1 MKLAQL
7 RLQAFGPFSDVELNF
22 VSPGTPPATNL
33 HLIFGLNEAG
43 KSCALRA
50 MIDLRFGI
58 PPRSHDAFVHAP
70 GDLRIAGVF
79 QDATGRQL
87 ALMRRKGRGITLSYF
102 DRISGQALPSPE
114 VGREEEQALT
124 GGLEREAFED
134 LFGLDHARLRTGGRL
149 LLEGQGELGAALFE
163 ASAGTRG
170 IAAILTKLDTDAKDL
185 FNPHGRAQSA
195 IINAARLSLEESRR
209 AWKEA
214 QIRPAAW
221 QALYRAHEGAQ
232 AALAALDEAL
242 AAARRQESTLT
253 ELRTVE
259 PLLREH
265 DIAQAELRTLE
276 AIPDLSETAREER
289 LAAEQSFARA
299 EKDRQSAEQEERDTD
314 QALKLLVIEGPLLEH
329 AETIERLFAAID
341 SVARAR
347 VAVAQ
352 QGVVIAQ
359 LDAKQTTQAARIAP
373 GRPLKEL
380 LVAAPSAADRTALD
394 THLTELRTL
403 SMQRAAQEAR
413 IQELNQTEAAAGNEA
428 QVMPDRAARAKLTQ
442 ALTEARG
449 LGDVSRFIDDSH
461 KSIRMLEDQLR
472 QALSERG
479 VESPEALRAM
489 RPLLDTQIASA
500 RSASAHIDEE
510 VRALRT
516 EDVGLETDIERQC
529 RRQRELAAVGEV
541 VTAETLRSARARRD
555 EGWSLIRQV
564 YVEHSREALDACRA
578 FDADQALPEAFEAA
592 QASADRQA
600 DLLRSDA
607 ARAATYEECAERIE
621 TMGARRARI
630 TEELSALARRREDWQ
645 AAWSRQLADARLPAL
660 EPDSLHAWQI
670 MRREA
675 LAIAVRLTDA
685 RTTQEQIESRALAA
699 ATALSSALAGLGR
712 PPQDQALAPL
722 ITQAERQEALV
733 IKVEAEQTARA
744 QAAQARQADRAR
756 VTSQVQE
763 TKTAL
768 ARHQA
773 AVQAWHVRLFLAPDS
788 PPEAVKARLGE
799 LDDLV
804 RASEAL
810 ADARHRQAHERA
822 VVEAFVVQAQNLARL
837 LGEPVPEPALA
848 EDLGDRLKRRLTE
861 SQGQDQERKALLH
874 TRAQAQTAK
883 EKAEADRGA
892 QADVLMRL
900 CAAAGVASTNL
911 LPDREEQA
919 VRKRQTRATVAT
931 LRRQLSQAS
940 NRSEDDLRASLA
952 GQDAIALDTERE
964 RCRVEITR
972 LQEEQIAARSKE
984 EETRRALDTVDSSDQ
999 AARAREAMEAAAARY
1014 RSAIQPWARLKLAH
1028 ALLQQSLNRFRE
1040 RAQAPMVAAA
1050 STYFSLMTGGRYP
1063 RLVADEVDEKPM
1075 LRAEREDGRLISVE
1089 AMSEGT
1095 ADQLYLALRLAALEL
1110 RRASHQHMPLI
1121 LDDVLVTSDDERATH
1136 ILRALARFAEGGQV
1150 MLFTHHQ
1157 HLVNLALGALGDQGV
1172 VTHHL

>member
-7 RLQAFGPFSDVELNF
+7 RLQAFGPFTDVELNF
-22 VSPGTPPATNL
+22 VSPGTPSATDL

-58 PPRSHDAFVHAP
+58 PLRSHDAFVHAP

-79 QDATGRQL
+79 QDTTGREL

-102 DRISGQALPSPE
+102 DRISGQALSSPE

-124 GGLEREAFED
+124 GGLEREAFEG
-134 LFGLDHARLRTGGRL
+134 LFGLDHARLRAGGRL

-163 ASAGTRG
+163 ASVGTRG
-170 IAAILTKLDTDAKDL
+170 IAAILTKLDADAKDL

-195 IINAARLSLEESRR
+195 TINAARLLLEESRH

-221 QALYRAHEGAQ
+221 QALYRTHEGAQ

-259 PLLREH
+259 PLLREY

-276 AIPDLSETAREER
+276 AVPDLPDTAREGR
-289 LAAEQSFARA
+289 LAAEQALARA
-299 EKDRQSAEQEERDTD
+299 ETDRRDAEQQERGADE
-314 QALKLLVIEGPLLEH
+314 ALKHLVVEAPLLEH
-329 AETIERLFAAID
+329 AETIERLFAMID
-341 SVARAR
+341 GVARAR
-347 VAVAQ
+347 VAMAQ
-352 QGVVIAQ
+352 QEAVIAQ
-359 LDAKQTTQAARIAP
+359 LDATQTAQAARIAP
-373 GRPLKEL
+373 GRPLNEL
-380 LVAAPSAADRTALD
+380 LVAAPSAADRAALD
-394 THLTELRTL
+394 THLTQLHTL

-413 IQELNQTEAAAGNEA
+413 IQELDQAEAVAGNEA
-428 QVMPDRAARAKLTQ
+428 QVMPDRAARERLMQ
-442 ALTEARG
+442 ALNEARG
-449 LGDVSRFIDDSH
+449 LGDVSRFIDGSH
-461 KSIRMLEDQLR
+461 KSIRALADQLR
-472 QALSERG
+472 QALSEMG
-479 VESPEALRAM
+479 AENPEALGAM

-510 VRALRT
+510 MRALRT
-516 EDVGLETDIERQC
+516 EDVGLETDIEQQR

-555 EGWSLIRQV
+555 EGWSLIRQA
-564 YVEHSREALDACRA
+564 YVERSREASDACRA
-578 FDADQALPEAFEAA
+578 FDADQALPEAFETA

-630 TEELSALARRREDWQ
+630 TEELSALARRREDGQ

-675 LAIAVRLTDA
+675 LAIAVRLADA

-699 ATALSSALAGLGR
+699 GTALSSALAGFGC

-722 ITQAERQEALV
+722 ITQAERQEALA
-733 IKVEAEQTARA
+733 IRVEAEQTARV

-763 TKTAL
+763 TKAAL

-773 AVQAWHVRLFLAPDS
+773 AVQAWHVRLFLAPGS

-810 ADARHRQAHERA
+810 AEARHRQAQERA
-822 VVEAFVVQAQNLARL
+822 VVETFVVQTQDLARL
-837 LGEPVPEPALA
+837 LGEPAPEPTLA
-848 EDLGDRLKRRLTE
+848 EDLGDRLKRRLTA
-861 SQGQDQERKALLH
+861 SQSQDRDRKALLH
-874 TRAQAQTAK
+874 ARAQAQTAK
-883 EKAEADRGA
+883 EKAEADRAA
-892 QADVLMRL
+892 QANVLMRL

-911 LPDREEQA
+911 LPDCEERA
-919 VRKRQTRATVAT
+919 AHKRQTRATVAT
-931 LRRQLSQAS
+931 LRRQLTQAS

-952 GQDAIALDTERE
+952 GQDAITLDTERE
-964 RCRVEITR
+964 RCRVEIAR
-972 LQEEQIAARSKE
+972 LQEEQAVARRAE
-984 EETRRALDTVDSSDQ
+984 EEARRALNAIDSSDQ

-1050 STYFSLMTGGRYP
+1050 SRYFSLMTGGRYP
-1063 RLVADEVDEKPM
+1063 RLVADEVDEKPT
-1075 LRAEREDGRLISVE
+1075 LRAERDDGRLIGVE

-1110 RRASHQHMPLI
+1110 RRASHPHMPLI

-1157 HLVNLALGALGDQGV
+1157 HLVNLALAALGDQGI
-1172 VTHHL
+1172 VTHRL